1 MKLKRFLSLIILLI
15 MLIMIPNI
23 VNAQTEENSETST
36 SLTWT
41 DTSKLEASIK
51 TDTYKLNVTGITE
64 LSGHSY
70 YVFFTNSNIEPTIV
84 LDKQDNVS
92 NYDVLGLTD
101 IYISKYLERN
111 GDIYLWICEQQTTE
125 DFKHER
131 KFIVSAKKIERP
143 KQINLG
149 LRIYLGLTDEHSNI
163 RMNEPHDE
171 NNERKVKLKIGEVTD
186 TSILLSLKNGEANSL
201 NKLLSYAKTA
211 NSIYNGTL
219 PVGKSESI
227 VKNINLKDKGYY
239 YIYSVLDDE
248 SETYYPLE
256 DVSFVQASVNNYGTA
271 LLTDI
276 YWDGFQAETPKPST
290 NEGNTKEPPKA
301 DETTVKD
308 TKLPQTGESIIITT
322 CLAVLIVLGTIL
334 YFKNR
339 KYRDIK

>member
-1 MKLKRFLSLIILLI
+1 
-15 MLIMIPNI
+15 MLVITPNI

-41 DTSKLEASIK
+41 DTSKLEVSIR
-51 TDTYKLNVTGITE
+51 TNTYKLDLTGLTE
-64 LSGHSY
+64 IPGHSY
-70 YVFFTNSNIEPTIV
+70 YVFITNSNVEPTIV
-84 LDKQDNVS
+84 VDKQDYVS
-92 NYDVLGLTD
+92 NYDFLGLAD
-101 IYISKYLERN
+101 IDASNYLERN
-111 GDIYLWICEQQTTE
+111 GDIYLWICEQQATE
-125 DFKHER
+125 DLKHER
-131 KFIVSAKKIERP
+131 KFIVSAKKIDRP

-149 LRIYLGLTDEHSNI
+149 LRIYLGLTDENSNI

-211 NSIYNGTL
+211 NSSYSGIL
-219 PVGKSESI
+219 PVWKSESI

-248 SETYYPLE
+248 NGTYYPLE

-290 NEGNTKEPPKA
+290 NEDNNKEKPKA